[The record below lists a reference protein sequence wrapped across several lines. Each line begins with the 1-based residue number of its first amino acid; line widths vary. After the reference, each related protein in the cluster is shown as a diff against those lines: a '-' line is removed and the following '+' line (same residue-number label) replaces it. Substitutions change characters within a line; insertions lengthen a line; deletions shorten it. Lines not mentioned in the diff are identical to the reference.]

1 MNNANTESRIQELML
16 KLLEKEIELE
26 ERLKEKDKKI
36 TELEFDLFN
45 VLNHSKYAELESPIL
60 RFIHDGKIYLKS
72 KKNNRLFNENHEY
85 VGILQDNT
93 IIFACSFSDSESDY
107 EADYES
113 ECEYECEYECK
124 SESILLL

>member
-1 MNNANTESRIQELML
+1 MNNANAESRIQELML

-45 VLNHSKYAELESPIL
+45 VLNYSNKYAELESPIL
-60 RFIHDGKIYLKS
+60 RFIHNGKTYLKS
-72 KKNNRLFNENHEY
+72 EKNNRLFNENHEY
-85 VGILQDNT
+85 VGIIQDNT
-93 IIFACSFSDSESDY
+93 IIFACSFSDSESD
-107 EADYES
+107 S
-113 ECEYECEYECK
+113 EYECE

>member
-1 MNNANTESRIQELML
+1 ML